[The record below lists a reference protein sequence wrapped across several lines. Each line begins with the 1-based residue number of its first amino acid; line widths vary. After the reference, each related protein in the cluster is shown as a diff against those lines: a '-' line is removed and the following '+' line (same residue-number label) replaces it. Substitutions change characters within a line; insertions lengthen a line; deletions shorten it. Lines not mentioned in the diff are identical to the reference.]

1 MTKARLRPAIAWLM
15 YAIPVDVTKGSM
27 GRARQVPVSTLRYA
41 WEITQTYLGNTYIIY
56 IYIDIIDCFKWIGEP
71 LLAHDE
77 YVMLAEQ
84 TVGNSTSTCRK

>member
-1 MTKARLRPAIAWLM
+1 M